1 MIIIMCSLAFF
12 LPAQGERK
20 YLDLLIV
27 SLISRVATVAKMWKC
42 PFFVPFRAALCETK
56 IYVWG
61 EEEEEEN
68 VCKNSTTSLTIKKA
82 LCSL

>member
-1 MIIIMCSLAFF
+1 MFLSLLSAC
-12 LPAQGERK
+12 ARRAK
-20 YLDLLIV
+20 
-27 SLISRVATVAKMWKC
+27 ISRFIDSFFNLARLRLLQKC
-42 PFFVPFRAALCETK
+42 ENVHFLSHFELLCALCETK

-61 EEEEEEN
+61 EEEEEEK